1 MIDKLIKPASDILD
15 KWIVDKDLK
24 VKLNHELQTLFHE
37 RNLAQIELLKEDAKS
52 TSAFQKNW
60 RPAVGWICAL
70 AMAYHFILH
79 PIILTILTAT
89 GLAVELPVFDFTQL
103 STILMAMLGMSSL
116 RSYDKYNLL
125 KQKKNDVHVYNR
137 NICNNF

>member
-1 MIDKLIKPASDILD
+1 MIDKLIDPVSK
-15 KWIVDKDLK
+15 IVNKFIKDKDLQA
-24 VKLNHELQTLFHE
+24 KLDHELQTLFHE

-52 TSAFQKNW
+52 SSAFQKNW

-89 GLAVELPVFDFTQL
+89 GYVVELPDFDFAQL

-116 RSYDKYNLL
+116 RSYDKHNLL
-125 KQKKNDVHVYNR
+125 KEKNK
-137 NICNNF
+137 

>member
-1 MIDKLIKPASDILD
+1 MIDKLIDPVSK
-15 KWIVDKDLK
+15 IVNKLIKDKDLQA
-24 VKLNHELQTLFHE
+24 KLSHELQTLFHE

-52 TSAFQKNW
+52 SSPFQKNW

-89 GLAVELPVFDFTQL
+89 GFVVELPDFDFAQL
-103 STILMAMLGMSSL
+103 STILMAMLGMSGM
-116 RSYDKYNLL
+116 RSYDKHNLL
-125 KQKKNDVHVYNR
+125 KEKNK
-137 NICNNF
+137 